1 MNKPLFPEVRV
12 DGVIIPSA
20 AIAAEAQNHPAPKN
34 KPGLAWKSAARA
46 LVLRRLMLEDAAR
59 RGVKADPLEVAP
71 GRFETEEEAI
81 LRGYLDAVA
90 PVTPPSIDE
99 VRAIW
104 SADPGKF
111 LSHPLWSASH
121 ILFAGEGAEARA
133 NAAAAKLREDGSG
146 FAALARSA
154 SDCPSRERGGDLG
167 QLSPGAT
174 VPEFEAVLR
183 ALEEGQITQEP
194 IQTRFGWHLIRLD
207 ALAPG
212 RPLPFE
218 AVAPRIAEALEKKA
232 WVEAMRQLAEA
243 LLADAEVT
251 GVDMTAGGQG

>member
-12 DGVIIPSA
+12 NGVTIPSA
-20 AIAAEAQNHPAPKN
+20 AIAAEAQNHPAPKG
-34 KPGLAWKSAARA
+34 KPGLAWKAAARS
-46 LVLRRLMLEDAAR
+46 LVLRHLMLADAAR
-59 RGVKADPLEVAP
+59 RGLMADPLEVAP
-71 GRFETEEEAI
+71 GRFETEEEAL
-81 LRGYLDAVA
+81 LRAYLEAAA
-90 PVTPPSIDE
+90 PIAPPSAED

-104 SADPGKF
+104 IADPGKF

-121 ILFAGEGAEARA
+121 ILFTGDDAEARA
-133 NAAAAKLREDGSG
+133 ADAAAALGKDPAAFS
-146 FAALARSA
+146 ALARSQ

-174 VPEFEAVLR
+174 VPEFEAALR
-183 ALEEGQITQEP
+183 LLEAGQITP
-194 IQTRFGWHLIRLD
+194 APVQTRFGWHLIRLD

-232 WVEAMRQLAEA
+232 WVEAMRRLAEN
-243 LLADAEVT
+243 LLAGAQVT
-251 GVDMTAGGQG
+251 GIEMSAGEGA

>member
-12 DGVIIPSA
+12 NGVTIPSA
-20 AIAAEAQNHPAPKN
+20 AIAAEAQNHPAPKG
-34 KPGLAWKSAARA
+34 KPGLAWKAAARS
-46 LVLRRLMLEDAAR
+46 LVLRHLMLADAAR
-59 RGVKADPLEVAP
+59 RGIMADPQEVAP
-71 GRFETEEEAI
+71 GRFETAEEAL
-81 LRGYLDAVA
+81 LRAYVDEVASIDAPA
-90 PVTPPSIDE
+90 PDE

-104 SADPGKF
+104 SADPDKF

-121 ILFAGEGAEARA
+121 ILFVGENAEVRA
-133 NAAAAKLREDGSG
+133 KAAAAMLRDDASG
-146 FAALARSA
+146 FADLARSE

-167 QLSPGAT
+167 QLLPGAT

-183 ALEEGQITQEP
+183 VLEEGQITQEP

-218 AVAPRIAEALEKKA
+218 AVAPRITEALEKKA
-232 WVEAMRQLAEA
+232 WVEAMRRLAEA
-243 LLADAEVT
+243 LLAEAEVT